1 MESTTQAATRRWHWP
16 EYAAEFFGTACLVFF
31 GLSAVVFNMSGKTPM
46 SAWIPSHSV
55 RLLITG
61 LCFAGSGSL
70 VALSP
75 LGRLSGA
82 HINPSVSLA
91 FWLSGKMRVCDF
103 AAYVI
108 AQMLGGL
115 FGGFALVLVWRG
127 DAAPVKNGMTLP
139 GAGYPLWFVFDCEVV
154 LTGALVFLIFLFVS
168 SKRLL
173 RFTPLMNWIAVGLM
187 VWIEA
192 PVSGTSLNPA
202 RSFGPALV
210 SGVWTAQWL
219 YFVAP
224 LLGGMMGLAAFELFT
239 PAWRYVLSGKL
250 VHAPRYRDIFPSEP
264 ARPGATKPRGAEGS
278 VAIPA
283 P

>member
-1 MESTTQAATRRWHWP
+1 MESSTQAAYRRWHWP
-16 EYAAEFFGTACLVFF
+16 EYTAEFFGTAFLVFA

-46 SAWIPSHSV
+46 AGWIPDASL
-55 RLLITG
+55 RLLVTG

-91 FWLSGKMRVCDF
+91 FWLSGKMRLCDF
-103 AAYVI
+103 VAYVA
-108 AQMLGGL
+108 AQMLGGMV
-115 FGGFALVLVWRG
+115 GAVALVMTWRG
-127 DAAPVKNGMTLP
+127 TAAPVRNGMTLP
-139 GAGYPLWFVFDCEVV
+139 GAGFPLWFVFDCEVV
-154 LTGALVFLIFLFVS
+154 MTAALVFLIFLFVS
-168 SKRLL
+168 SPRLL
-173 RFTPLMNWIAVGLM
+173 RWTPLMNWIAVATM
-187 VWIEA
+187 VWVEA

-219 YFVAP
+219 YFAAP

-239 PAWRYVLSGKL
+239 PAWRFVISGKL
-250 VHAPRYRDIFPSEP
+250 VHAPSYRTIFHPEP
-264 ARPGATKPRGAEGS
+264 ARPGTTPPSGPEGS
-278 VAIPA
+278 VAFRA
-283 P
+283 R

>member
-1 MESTTQAATRRWHWP
+1 MDSTQQAAARRWHWP
-16 EYAAEFFGTACLVFF
+16 EYAAEFLGTACLVFF

-139 GAGYPLWFVFDCEVV
+139 GAGYPLWFAFDCEVV

-239 PAWRYVLSGKL
+239 PAWRYLISGKL

>member
-16 EYAAEFFGTACLVFF
+16 EYAAEFLGTACLVFF